1 MGIVID
7 IFNENG
13 ATVEGIIPDFMKE
26 LEFHHPNLENIK
38 IVDTMSTR
46 KDLLREDTDAVV
58 ALPGGIGT
66 IEEFIETYTLK
77 RLGVYPGAVIL
88 FNQDGFYDP
97 MLDLFRHLEKSNM
110 LNSNWNDALIVVDNV
125 NDLIEAIEQS
135 KRERLEPRHYA
146 PA

>member
-1 MGIVID
+1 
-7 IFNENG
+7 
-13 ATVEGIIPDFMKE
+13 MKE
-26 LEFHHPNLENIK
+26 LEFHHPNLERIK

-46 KDLLREDTDAVV
+46 KEMLREDTDAVV

-88 FNQDGFYDP
+88 FNQDGFYEP
-97 MLDLFRHLEKSNM
+97 LLDLFSHLEKSNM
-110 LNSNWNDALIVVDNV
+110 LNSNWSDALIVVDNV
-125 NDLIEAIEQS
+125 KDLIEAIENS
-135 KRERLEPRHYA
+135 KREYLEPKHYA